1 MQHATK
7 INKMSWSLNL
17 FFDILNNDCRLQS
30 RKLQIICLS
39 KLSKPF
45 SVTFFELLDFDKS
58 IMTEMGSLGILG
70 CTIQGMCNQKICYVP
85 IFIYLIIIHCCVLY
99 FNMDK
104 K

>member
-1 MQHATK
+1 MIADFKAGSYKLYVCQ
-7 INKMSWSLNL
+7 NYLNHL
-17 FFDILNNDCRLQS
+17 VLIAL
-30 RKLQIICLS
+30 
-39 KLSKPF
+39 
-45 SVTFFELLDFDKS
+45 FELLDFDKS

-85 IFIYLIIIHCCVLY
+85 IFIYLIIINCCVLY